1 MSVPGNQ
8 QQEIILIV
16 DDDLQLQQ
24 LLTRYLT
31 EQGYATSAVGDGDAM
46 DHWLE
51 QHQPDL
57 IILDLM
63 LPGEDGLSLAR
74 RIRHRATTPIII
86 LSARGEELDKII
98 GLEVG
103 ADDYLSKPFNPRELL
118 ARIRAVLR
126 RGAPAASTLIED
138 SEKNNPAEARQQET
152 PQQLTHFGEF
162 TLDLET
168 RILWRDGT
176 EVELTSGES
185 NLLIILLT
193 HPNRV
198 LSREQLMDMMNAGE
212 VDSFD
217 RSIDVRITRLRRK
230 LDDSSAKPRFIR
242 TVWGEGY
249 RFTPG
254 TGSNT

>member
-1 MSVPGNQ
+1 MPGNQ
-8 QQEIILIV
+8 KEEKILVV
-16 DDDLQLQQ
+16 DDDVELQE

-31 EQGYATSAVGDGDAM
+31 EQGYSTSAVGDGTAM
-46 DHWLE
+46 DSWLD
-51 QHQPDL
+51 QHHPDL
-57 IILDLM
+57 IILDMM

-74 RIRHRATTPIII
+74 RIRLRSSTPIII

-126 RGAPAASTLIED
+126 RPPPSAALTEGSMGENLAETRQ
-138 SEKNNPAEARQQET
+138 SEAHGNLVQ
-152 PQQLTHFGEF
+152 FGEF
-162 TLDLET
+162 ILNLET
-168 RILWRDGT
+168 RILSQNDT
-176 EVELTSGES
+176 EVELTGGEME
-185 NLLIILLT
+185 LLIILAT

-198 LSREQLMDMMNAGE
+198 LSRDRLMDLLNAGDS
-212 VDSFD
+212 DSFD

-230 LDDSSAKPRFIR
+230 LSDSGAKPRFIR

-249 RFTPG
+249 RFTP
-254 TGSNT
+254 N

>member
-1 MSVPGNQ
+1 MSDNKQ
-8 QQEIILIV
+8 KEKILIV
-16 DDDLQLQQ
+16 DDDLQLQE

-31 EQGYATSAVGDGDAM
+31 DQGYAASAVADGKAM
-46 DHWLE
+46 DAWLDKT
-51 QHQPDL
+51 HPDL

-74 RIRHRATTPIII
+74 RLHQHISTPIII

-126 RGAPAASTLIED
+126 RGSATATTVTGNL
-138 SEKNNPAEARQQET
+138 KNNNSPEIGQKTEDNLAQ
-152 PQQLTHFGEF
+152 FGDF
-162 TLDLET
+162 TLNLET
-168 RILWRDGT
+168 RILWRNGV
-176 EVELTSGES
+176 EVVLTSGEMM
-185 NLLIILLT
+185 LLIILAT

-198 LSREQLMDMMNAGE
+198 LSREQLMDMINVG
-212 VDSFD
+212 DSDPFD

-230 LDDSSAKPRFIR
+230 LDDGGAKQKFIR

-249 RFTPG
+249 RFTPDTSSG
-254 TGSNT
+254 E